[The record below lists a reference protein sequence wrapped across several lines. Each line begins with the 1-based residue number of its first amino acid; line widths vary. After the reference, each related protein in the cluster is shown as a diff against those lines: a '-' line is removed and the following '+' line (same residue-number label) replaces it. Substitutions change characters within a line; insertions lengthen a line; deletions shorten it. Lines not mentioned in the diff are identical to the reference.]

1 MQTKS
6 FLKSLGILSTPIC
19 FYCIPLFLGCA
30 WNVIGPEVDPT
41 YPSYIPHLSEI
52 YNGRRPSSF
61 LSIDVQTPY
70 TYNLPYDVRVRKY
83 IADGNLPLWNPDM
96 ALGVTF
102 SAQGEGSPYFPL
114 QILKSLFPYVYA
126 NHITFLGIFASTIFL
141 FLFLKEMG
149 ISETASYIGSFSY
162 VLSGA
167 FSAMIPVTN
176 ITSSLSVV
184 PFLFWAITRAI
195 NLKTPFSYGILSA
208 AVALQILSGHI
219 SAIFATLISAMI
231 FSLYYI
237 RLTTIN
243 LFKFIRESAIIIIY
257 FTLGVGLSSFLLL
270 PIFEAL
276 SLTHRSANEGLGFYF
291 LPISHLLTFFNPLLF
306 GQIHQGWYKINWFD
320 LFAFAGLSI
329 IVSVFGG
336 ISITSWGD
344 RFQRSMFYL
353 FIAIA
358 LFWIFRYIGFA
369 PLNWV
374 GLLPLFSQLSPKHA
388 NGFTVFCLCVATAF
402 AINNIQQWKLR
413 RFISISL
420 MTFIVTA
427 FTFLWIVS
435 KTEYS
440 SIRDGYPYILISI
453 MLSLSTII
461 IFIYALQLS
470 IVSREKAWQ
479 FLLFAIP
486 AELIIYI
493 PLGNKSLLF
502 LYSRVGLY
510 IFLLFGA
517 VLFLKIS
524 VSRYKAWVASI
535 IVVMFAI
542 GYAFLIYLPKNGL
555 PNQFDLTIPPKHLS
569 WLKDRV
575 FIGDRAFGIRPGLQ
589 IIPHIESIDST
600 GPFVSQGFANFVKLI
615 DGESVAFKNGDFEV
629 NRLSYDMT
637 NYLHYKP
644 VFDWL
649 GVKYLVLEKKIFDKR
664 KNEYDKLFNHK
675 DSLNTIYED
684 DAAII
689 MESTTSLGRA
699 YFSPS
704 YKVYPTGS
712 TFTKT
717 ILQFFKEHPDRIAQ
731 VTLIEKHKLDNNI
744 YNRLVDIKQD
754 VMSFQTPIEIVK
766 YEPNYVHVNVNAH
779 SSGIAVLK
787 DAFYPGWS
795 AFINGTKVP
804 ILRANGMVRAVEIN
818 HPGRYKV
825 EFRYLPNSFIWG
837 VILSIASL
845 ILIIGSILIGKINTK
860 GVVKCL

>member
-1 MQTKS
+1 MVVYS
-6 FLKSLGILSTPIC
+6 
-19 FYCIPLFLGCA
+19 IPLLFGYT
-30 WNVIGPEVDPT
+30 WNAIGPEVGPT

-52 YNGRRPSSF
+52 YKGRRPSSF

-70 TYNLPYDVRVRKY
+70 SYNLPYDVRVRKY
-83 IADGNLPLWNPDM
+83 ILDGNLPLWNPDM
-96 ALGVTF
+96 ALGVPF
-102 SAQGEGSPYFPL
+102 SAQGEGSPYFAL
-114 QILKSLFPYVYA
+114 QILRSLCPYIYA
-126 NHITFLGIFASTIFL
+126 NHITFLGIFISTIFL

-184 PFLFWAITRAI
+184 PFLFWAIIRAVK
-195 NLKTPFSYGILSA
+195 LKTPFSYGIVSA
-208 AVALQILSGHI
+208 AVALQSLSGHI
-219 SAIFATLISAMI
+219 STVFVILISAML

-237 RLTTIN
+237 RLTASN

-257 FTLGVGLSSFLLL
+257 LTLGVGLSSFLLL

-276 SLTHRSANEGLGFYF
+276 SLTHRSANEGLGLYF

-320 LFAFAGLSI
+320 LFAFAGLSV

-388 NGFTVFCLCVATAF
+388 NGFSVFCLCVATAI

-413 RFISISL
+413 RFISISV

-427 FTFLWIVS
+427 FTFLRIVS
-435 KTEYS
+435 KTGYFN
-440 SIRDGYPYILISI
+440 IRDGYSYILVTIL
-453 MLSLSTII
+453 LSLTTIT
-461 IFIYALQLS
+461 IFIYALRLC
-470 IVSREKAWQ
+470 IVSKEKARQ
-479 FLLFAIP
+479 ILLFAIP
-486 AELIIYI
+486 AELIVYI
-493 PLGNKSLLF
+493 PLGNKSLWF
-502 LYSRVGLY
+502 LHSRIGLY
-510 IFLLFGA
+510 LVLLFAA
-517 VLFLKIS
+517 VLFLRIS
-524 VSRYKAWVASI
+524 VSRYKVWVAGI

-555 PNQFDLTIPPKHLS
+555 PNQIDLTIPPKHLL
-569 WLKDRV
+569 WLKERISIGERV
-575 FIGDRAFGIRPGLQ
+575 FGIRPGLQ

-600 GPFVSQGFANFVKLI
+600 GPFVSEGFGNFVKLI
-615 DGESVAFKNGDFEV
+615 DGESIAFKNGDFEV
-629 NRLSYDMT
+629 SRLSYDMA
-637 NYLHYKP
+637 NYLRYKA

-649 GVKYLVLEKKIFDKR
+649 DVKYLVLEKQIFDKR
-664 KNEYDKLFNHK
+664 KSEYDKLVNHK

-704 YKVYPTGS
+704 YKVYPTVS

-731 VTLIEKHKLDNNI
+731 VTLIEKRELENSI
-744 YNRLVDIKQD
+744 CNRLAEISPDA
-754 VMSFQTPIEIVK
+754 MSFQTPMEVVK
-766 YEPNYVHVNVNAH
+766 YEPNYVRLKVNAH
-779 SSGIAVLK
+779 SAGIVVLK

-804 ILRANGMVRAVEIN
+804 ILRANGMVRAVEIG

-825 EFRYLPNSFIWG
+825 EFRYLPKSFIWG
-837 VILSIASL
+837 VILCIASL
-845 ILIIGSILIGKINTK
+845 SLIIGSILIDRINTK